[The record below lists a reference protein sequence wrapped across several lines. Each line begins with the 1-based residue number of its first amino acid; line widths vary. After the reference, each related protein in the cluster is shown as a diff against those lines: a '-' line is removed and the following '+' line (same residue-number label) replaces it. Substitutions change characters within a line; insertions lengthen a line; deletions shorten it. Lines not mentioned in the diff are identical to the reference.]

1 MKLRILFLIF
11 LANAA
16 CTTLKPKHYNPPRNL
31 SAQQQPLLEAEC
43 EQVGAQNQSTNGL
56 QGLAG
61 TLEYTAS
68 YDRAFDA
75 CMRSK
80 GFVKK

>member
-1 MKLRILFLIF
+1 MKTQILFLIF
-11 LANAA
+11 LTTSA
-16 CTTLKPKHYNPPRNL
+16 CTTLKPKHYNPPRDL
-31 SAQQQPLLEAEC
+31 TSQQQPLVEAEC

-80 GFVKK
+80 GFTKK